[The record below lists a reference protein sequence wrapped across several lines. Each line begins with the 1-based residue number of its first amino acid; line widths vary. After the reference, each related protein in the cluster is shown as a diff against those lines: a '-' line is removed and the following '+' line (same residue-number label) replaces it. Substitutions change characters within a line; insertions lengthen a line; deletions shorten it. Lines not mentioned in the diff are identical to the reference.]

1 MALSYK
7 AKQKLRRK
15 QDRDTQKIVHEAAQ
29 LAVDSTYF
37 LAIYAAKQVFK
48 ERASNPKLEAM
59 ILEMRRIWKSICEG
73 KVSEQMVCDSIEVET
88 GIRVDLKTH
97 EMLNMR
103 RKKYGFRQKV

>member
-37 LAIYAAKQVFK
+37 LARYAAKQVFK

-59 ILEMRRIWKSICEG
+59 ILEMRRIWKAICEG

-103 RKKYGFRQKV
+103 RKK